1 MRARDGRRRTSTRSD
16 DTEVPEARDVNEL
29 RAEVEAAGFG
39 HLNFLIGDTL
49 LRVPGA
55 QVVGQIDGVWVTFL
69 RDERGVV
76 EERTLVEHPDERSA
90 VTEFMSQL
98 RNLARLE
105 ELRAVL
111 EAESLLRLDY
121 VIDGDYTGGSTA
133 SSRRSMTDGDSNT
146 SASLPNRLNQLGL
159 GHLNFLIGDAETQRP
174 SALVIAQGEDGWST
188 FVRDERGLTRAKSV
202 RTYPDE
208 RSAVEGFLVLL
219 DGIALVKRLRS
230 EAAAEKDV

>member
-1 MRARDGRRRTSTRSD
+1 MMDVDG
-16 DTEVPEARDVNEL
+16 L

-39 HLNFLIGDTL
+39 HLGFLIGNTSL
-49 LRVPGA
+49 PVSGA
-55 QVVGQIDGVWVTFL
+55 HVIGQIDGVWVTFL
-69 RDERGVV
+69 RDERGLV
-76 EERTLVEHPDERSA
+76 EELTLVEHPDERSA

-98 RNLARLE
+98 RNLARLD

-111 EAESLLRLDY
+111 EAESLLRLDH
-121 VIDGDYTGGSTA
+121 VIDGDYTRGSTA
-133 SSRRSMTDGDSNT
+133 SSRRSMTDDDSNT
-146 SASLPNRLNQLGL
+146 LASLPNRVNQLGL
-159 GHLNFLIGDAETQRP
+159 GHLNFLIGDGETQRP
-174 SALVIAQGEDGWST
+174 YALVIAQGEGGWST
-188 FVRDERGLTRAKSV
+188 FVRDERGLTRVKSV